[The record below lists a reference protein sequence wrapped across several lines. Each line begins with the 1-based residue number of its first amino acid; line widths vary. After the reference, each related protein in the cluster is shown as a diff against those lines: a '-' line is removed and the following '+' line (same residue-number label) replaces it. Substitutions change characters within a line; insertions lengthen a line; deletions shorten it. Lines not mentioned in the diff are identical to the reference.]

1 MLISPR
7 PSRTAPGSKLL
18 SLALLTLAAPYALQA
33 ADVQFIITSDVHFG
47 HIRTAAIADTNN
59 PGTTTKDAVLVNRMM
74 VQSLNK
80 MSDLTMPNDG
90 GVGAGLKVGPVDFVA
105 VTGDIATRFEA
116 TGQAAVQKSAVSYA
130 QFTSEFLTKIT
141 LKDKSGKPAKFLLA
155 PGNHDVSNAIGNFK
169 IPAGNIDGT
178 SMIELLKV
186 AQPGVTVPSVYDRAF
201 FNVKNAA
208 GAWVNKP
215 NYAMD
220 VGGIHFISLT
230 IWPDSGTRKWVDANL
245 ASVPLTTPVVLFMH
259 DYPDVDPTH
268 LADASGIISDNRQAV
283 ASDVVDS
290 SEASSTTNS
299 DVEQR
304 AMVAWLKTHPNIIA
318 YFHGHTNYNEMWD
331 YSGPDH
337 DITLK
342 SFRID
347 SPMKGGVTQ
356 TANNENLL
364 SYQIASVD
372 TVTKKM
378 TVREVRWYPTPA
390 FSTDTSTAAND
401 HKPAK
406 TNNVPKLDLT
416 YAIAAP
422 TFSVRPGSH
431 SSPQSVGLT
440 CATTNTKIY
449 YTTDGSTPTTAS
461 ILYTAP
467 VQVSSNT
474 TIRAVAVAST
484 FNSQAPTESSATYKI
499 DDSSGCGAGSGLA
512 SLLGLSLGALLVAS
526 RRRR

>member
-1 MLISPR
+1 MQILSR
-7 PSRTAPGSKLL
+7 PCRTLPGNALLALTLL
-18 SLALLTLAAPYALQA
+18 SMATPCALQA

-59 PGTTTKDAVLVNRMM
+59 PGTTTKDAVLINRMM
-74 VQSLNK
+74 VQSLNQ
-80 MSDLTMPNDG
+80 MSELTVPNDG
-90 GVGAGLKVGPVDFVA
+90 GVGAGAKVGPIDFVA
-105 VTGDIATRFEA
+105 LTGDIATRFEA

-130 QFTSEFLTKIT
+130 QFTAEYLNKLT
-141 LKDKSGKPAKFLLA
+141 LKNKAGNPTKFLLA
-155 PGNHDVSNAIGNFK
+155 PGNHDVSNAIGYPA
-169 IPAGNIDGT
+169 IPAANVDGT
-178 SMIELLKV
+178 SMIELLTV
-186 AQPGVTVPSVYDRAF
+186 AQPGVTVPAVYDRAF
-201 FNVKNAA
+201 YNVKNAA

-215 NYAMD
+215 NYAID

-230 IWPDSGTRKWVDANL
+230 IWPDSGNRKWVDANL
-245 ASVPLTTPVVLFMH
+245 ASVPLTTPVMLFMH
-259 DYPDVDPTH
+259 DYPDLDPSH
-268 LADASGIISDNRQAV
+268 LADASGVISTARQAV
-283 ASDVVDS
+283 ASDVVDA
-290 SEASSTTNS
+290 SEASSTTVT

-342 SFRID
+342 CFRID
-347 SPMKGGVTQ
+347 SPMKGAITQ
-356 TANNENLL
+356 NAGNENLL

-372 TVTKKM
+372 TTSKKM
-378 TVREVRWYPTPA
+378 TVREIRWYPTPT
-390 FSTDTSTAAND
+390 FSTDTTTAANNRSP
-401 HKPAK
+401 KN
-406 TNNVPKLDLT
+406 NNVPKLDVT

-422 TFSVRPGSH
+422 AFSVRPGAH

-440 CATTNTKIY
+440 CATANTKIY

-461 ILYTAP
+461 TLYTAP
-467 VQVSSNT
+467 ISVTTDT

-484 FNSQAPTESSATYKI
+484 FNSQAPTESSASYKI

-512 SLLGLSLGALLVAS
+512 SLLGLSLGAVLVAS